1 MDLGE
6 YFRFFLALGFVL
18 VLIAGLA
25 ALVRRSGFGERLAA
39 TPSSTGER
47 RLSLVEVRPLD
58 AKRKLVL
65 VRRDDR
71 EHLVLLGATSDL
83 LIETDIPAPPAKA
96 AKTAPGSAAPGSTAP
111 GSTARG
117 AGPQN
122 VVTRLASKL
131 KGQTS

>member
-6 YFRFFLALGFVL
+6 YFRFFLALAFVL

-25 ALVRRSGFGERLAA
+25 ALLRRSGFGERLAA
-39 TPSSTGER
+39 TPSSAGVR

-58 AKRKLVL
+58 AKHKLVL

-83 LIETDIPAPPAKA
+83 LIEGDIPAPPPPAPA
-96 AKTAPGSAAPGSTAP
+96 AQPAEGPAPAAPG
-111 GSTARG
+111 
-117 AGPQN
+117 AGGRPDN
-122 VVTRLASKL
+122 LVARLAGKL
-131 KGQTS
+131 RRPMP

>member
-96 AKTAPGSAAPGSTAP
+96 AKTAPGS
-111 GSTARG
+111 TARG